1 LTGGALTGQAARQY
15 LPPVPKPTSPQDADA
30 GPVGQPAGL
39 IVQIAGLLPSLTPAE
54 QQVARLVVAD
64 PAAAAARTVTDL
76 AATAGVS
83 EATVI
88 RFCRSVGVSGYPQL
102 RLRLA
107 AEAGRHTGPAD
118 QGDAGLPADAD
129 LSRIIAAVAFEDA
142 LAVRETAARLD
153 PVRCGAVVDAIVG
166 AGRVEVHGA
175 GGSAFVAAELRRRL
189 HRLGLVVAGWPDAP
203 SAYASVDLLGAG
215 DVLVALSHT
224 GTTAQTVE
232 VVRRARRRGA
242 RTVAVTTFPR
252 SALGRAADLVL
263 GTAVRETPDRR
274 GETASRSAQLTVVD
288 VLVLGVTR
296 RRVTRMGD

>member
-1 LTGGALTGQAARQY
+1 M
-15 LPPVPKPTSPQDADA
+15 PKPTSPQDADA
-30 GPVGQPAGL
+30 GPISQLAGL
-39 IVQIAGLLPSLTPAE
+39 IVQIAGLLPSLTPAQ
-54 QQVARLVVAD
+54 QQVARFVVAD
-64 PAAAAARTVTDL
+64 PAATAARTVTDL

-88 RFCRSVGVSGYPQL
+88 RFCRAVGVSGYPQL

-107 AEAGRHTGPAD
+107 AEAGRHTGPAE
-118 QGDAGLPADAD
+118 QGDAGLRADVD
-129 LSRIIAAVAFEDA
+129 LARIIAAVAHEDA
-142 LAVRETAARLD
+142 QAVRETAAGLD
-153 PVRCGAVVDAIVG
+153 PVRCGAVVDAIVS

-203 SAYASVDLLGAG
+203 SACASADLLDAG

-252 SALGRAADLVL
+252 SALGRAAELVL
-263 GTAVRETPDRR
+263 MTAVRETPERS

-296 RRVTRMGD
+296 RRVTRRGD